1 MNRIFIAAAIAVLL
15 PLLAACEHKELC
27 EGHEHVTYSR
37 VRVDVDWTDFLTKET
52 PSGMTVAMYP
62 DDPSLKPVTVL
73 TNNISHAVLNLPVG
87 GYSLLVY
94 NQSPSEFGSLRF
106 EGMDALSTSR
116 IMGNEIQSRWYQ
128 SRDDDEIVITE
139 PEWVGIDT
147 QKGLQVTSDMVA
159 LTNAMLSQSR
169 HGSRDGDVV
178 LTTAYPKNIISTLTV
193 HVHIKGIYNLRSARA
208 SITGMAA
215 GYMLG
220 ENRPTSA
227 TATHLLEQ
235 WSLTTD
241 SSDPTRGTIT
251 ARITTFGLPQGHQG
265 LPHENYLNLSILLV
279 DGATIMDFPFAIGD
293 QFRYEIDAE
302 ANLELSLVLDITID
316 DPLPD
321 VEPAGGGSSGF
332 DAIVDDWGD
341 EEEVDI
347 AM

>member
-1 MNRIFIAAAIAVLL
+1 MNRIFITAAIAALL
-15 PLLAACEHKELC
+15 QLLAACEHKERC
-27 EGHEHVTYSR
+27 DNHEHVTYSR

-106 EGMDALSTSR
+106 EGMDALSSSR

-147 QKGLQVTSDMVA
+147 QKGRQVTSDMVA
-159 LTNAMLSQSR
+159 RTNARRSQSR

-193 HVHIKGIYNLRSARA
+193 HAHIKGIYNF
-208 SITGMAA
+208 
-215 GYMLG
+215 YD
-220 ENRPTSA
+220 
-227 TATHLLEQ
+227 TATGQIVHSGE
-235 WSLTTD
+235 
-241 SSDPTRGTIT
+241 
-251 ARITTFGLPQGHQG
+251 
-265 LPHENYLNLSILLV
+265 YLIDVNKMV
-279 DGATIMDFPFAIGD
+279 QYGFHGAPIRAIH
-293 QFRYEIDAE
+293 R
-302 ANLELSLVLDITID
+302 
-316 DPLPD
+316 
-321 VEPAGGGSSGF
+321 
-332 DAIVDDWGD
+332 
-341 EEEVDI
+341 
-347 AM
+347 